1 MSAWGRSSTP
11 TVAVDHVPTI
21 AAAAVPVNNT
31 IISDTAAPPV
41 VAPATNTNPT
51 AAPHIYEEIR
61 GQANPPLSL
70 RPPIYFTIIGEAII
84 YVGVQVDRRRACLP
98 TECLV
103 YMWGGSSRGGDR
115 ATAAMH
121 GG

>member
-21 AAAAVPVNNT
+21 AAAAVPVNDT

-61 GQANPPLSL
+61 GQANPPLPSPADL
-70 RPPIYFTIIGEAII
+70 LHNY
-84 YVGVQVDRRRACLP
+84 RRQTTGPLFMSA
-98 TECLV
+98 
-103 YMWGGSSRGGDR
+103 WK
-115 ATAAMH
+115 
-121 GG
+121 